1 MKFPLE
7 KVWSQVGK
15 VNTAY
20 YCAKN
25 ERPFSD
31 FPELKELQEKISE
44 RHWEGLSYWQEMCWI
59 Y

>member
-7 KVWSQVGK
+7 KVWSKGGK

-44 RHWEGLSYWQEMCWI
+44 RHWEGLSY
-59 Y
+59 